1 MCIVYDPKR
10 RPEPR
15 QAGGARQEP
24 NKSPSDTMQV
34 DNSAITRVNCNF
46 ESVVAIPG
54 ATDERPRAAIH
65 APNMPETTASQGALA
80 IPTCNGAAVV
90 EAGSD
95 FQVNRSCL
103 RESGHSRLR
112 RKA

>member
-1 MCIVYDPKR
+1 MTQSVAPN
-10 RPEPR
+10 R

-34 DNSAITRVNCNF
+34 DNPAITRVNCNF

-95 FQVNRSCL
+95 IQVNRSGL

-112 RKA
+112 REA